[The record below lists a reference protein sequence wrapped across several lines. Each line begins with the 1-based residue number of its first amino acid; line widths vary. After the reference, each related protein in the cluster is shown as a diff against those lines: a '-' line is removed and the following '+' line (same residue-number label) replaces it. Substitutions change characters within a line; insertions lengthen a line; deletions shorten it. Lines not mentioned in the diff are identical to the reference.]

1 MEQMERTDPARQKG
15 EHILICLSPEAAN
28 IRVIRAAAQMA
39 AAFSGTLTALYV
51 QSAAGGRMH
60 EKEQARLRENIQ
72 LAESQGAIIATVM
85 GEDAAFQIAEF
96 ARLSKV
102 TKILIG
108 RSSRREKEL
117 AERLLEQGCG
127 AEIFILP
134 AIMQSGKALLYSP
147 GRSRPVTLLQWG
159 TVLLMLAATTLI
171 GWAFWHLGFTEA
183 NIVTVYIL
191 GVLLSALLTKSYP
204 CSIVSSLGSVLLFNF
219 FFTEPRLTFHAY
231 ESGDLV
237 TLAVMLIASLLTG
250 TLANRQ
256 SENAR
261 HSAEAA
267 ARTKVLFETNQ
278 LLQQAR
284 DDEELFAVT
293 ARQLLKLLD
302 RDVVVCPV
310 VKEQLHAGQTFRPDG
325 HGDTPAFSADES
337 ILLQV
342 MKSHQRQ
349 ETGDG
354 AYLPLVNGGRIFGVV
369 GIGTQGC
376 PLEPFEQSILSSI
389 LGECALAME
398 NRRIAREKE
407 EAALLAQNEQL
418 RANLLRAIS
427 HDLRTPLTAISGN
440 AENLLANDA
449 TLDAPSRHAL
459 LKDVYDDSIWLIE
472 LVENLLSI
480 TRIGQGNAKLRL
492 VTQLVDEVIAEAMQH
507 VSRKAKEHR
516 LLVEESDDILLA
528 QMDARLISQVIINL
542 VDNALKYTPAGSVI
556 RVGAMREGAMVA
568 IRVSDNGPGI
578 PDEQKARVF
587 DMFYTGST
595 QAADCRRSLGLGLP
609 LCRSIISAHGGTL
622 TLTDNAPSGCIFTLT
637 IPASEVSTYE

>member
-1 MEQMERTDPARQKG
+1 MEQTERTDPIGQGR
-15 EHILICLSPEAAN
+15 EHILICLSPEADNA
-28 IRVIRAAAQMA
+28 RVIRVAAQMA

-51 QSAAGGRMH
+51 QSSGSGRMH
-60 EKEQARLRENIQ
+60 EREQARLRENIQ
-72 LAESQGAIIATVM
+72 LAESQGAVIATVM
-85 GEDAAFQIAEF
+85 GEDAAFQIGEF
-96 ARLSKV
+96 ARLAKV
-102 TKILIG
+102 TKILVG

-117 AERLLEQGCG
+117 AEKLLEQGCG
-127 AEIFILP
+127 VDVLILP
-134 AIMQSGKALLYSP
+134 EALQSGKALLYSP
-147 GRSRPVTLLQWG
+147 GRSRPVTRLQWG
-159 TVLLMLAATTLI
+159 TVLLLLVVTTLI
-171 GWAFWHLGFTEA
+171 GWVFWHFGFTEA

-204 CSIVSSLGSVLLFNF
+204 CSIASSLGSVLLFNY

-237 TLAVMLIASLLTG
+237 TLAVMLIASLMTG
-250 TLANRQ
+250 TLANKQ

-261 HSAEAA
+261 HSAEAT

-278 LLQQAR
+278 LLQQAKN
-284 DDEELFAVT
+284 DEELFIVT

-310 VKEQLHAGQTFRPDG
+310 VREQLQSGQTFRPDG
-325 HGDTPAFSADES
+325 HGDGPAFCADEG
-337 ILLQV
+337 IVLQV
-342 MKSHQRQ
+342 MQSRRRQ
-349 ETGDG
+349 ENDEG
-354 AYLPLVNGGRIFGVV
+354 AYLPLVNSGRVFGVV
-369 GIGTQGC
+369 GIGTGER
-376 PLEPFEQSILSSI
+376 PLEPFEQSILGSI

-449 TLDAPSRHAL
+449 ILDAPSRRTL
-459 LKDVYDDSIWLIE
+459 LKDICDDSIWLIE

-492 VTQLVDEVIAEAMQH
+492 VTQLVDEVIAEALQH
-507 VSRKAKEHR
+507 VSRKAREHYIM
-516 LLVEESDDILLA
+516 VEETGDILLA
-528 QMDARLISQVIINL
+528 HMDARLISQVIINL

-556 RVGAMREGAMVA
+556 RIGAAREGAMIA

-578 PDEQKARVF
+578 PDEHKARVF
-587 DMFYTGST
+587 DMFFTGNT
-595 QAADCRRSLGLGLP
+595 KVADCRRSLGLGLP
-609 LCRSIISAHGGTL
+609 LCRSIVSAHGGAL

>member
-1 MEQMERTDPARQKG
+1 MEQTERSDPARQKG
-15 EHILICLSPEAAN
+15 EHILICLSPEADNA
-28 IRVIRAAAQMA
+28 RVIRAAAQMA

-51 QSAAGGRMH
+51 QSSGSGRMH
-60 EKEQARLRENIQ
+60 EKEQARLRENVQ
-72 LAESQGAIIATVM
+72 LAESRGAIIATVM
-85 GEDAAFQIAEF
+85 GEYAAFQIAEF
-96 ARLSKV
+96 TRLSKV
-102 TKILIG
+102 TKLLIG
-108 RSSRREKEL
+108 RSSRQEKEL
-117 AERLLEQGCG
+117 ADRLLEQSCG

-134 AIMQSGKALLYSP
+134 GTMQNGKPLLYSP
-147 GRSRPVTLLQWG
+147 GRSRPAPLLQWG
-159 TVLLMLAATTLI
+159 TVLLMLAVTTLI
-171 GWAFWHLGFTEA
+171 GWAFWLPGFTEA

-204 CSIVSSLGSVLLFNF
+204 CSIVSSLGSVLLFNY

-237 TLAVMLIASLLTG
+237 TLAVMLTASLLTG

-267 ARTKVLFETNQ
+267 ARTKILFETNQ

-284 DDEELFAVT
+284 DDRELFSVT

-302 RDVVVCPV
+302 RDVAVYPV
-310 VKEQLHAGQTFRPDG
+310 VKEQLHTGQTFRPDG
-325 HGDTPAFSADES
+325 HGDVPAFTADES

-349 ETGDG
+349 ETDGG

-376 PLEPFEQSILSSI
+376 PLEPFEQGILGSI
-389 LGECALAME
+389 LGECALTME

-407 EAALLAQNEQL
+407 EAALLAQNEHL
-418 RANLLRAIS
+418 RANLLRTIS

-440 AENLLANDA
+440 AENLLSNDV
-449 TLDAPSRHAL
+449 TLNAPSQRTL
-459 LKDVYDDSIWLIE
+459 LQDIYDDSIWLIE

-480 TRIGQGNAKLRL
+480 TRIGQGAAHLRL
-492 VTQLVDEVIAEAMQH
+492 VTQLVDEVIAAALQH
-507 VSRKAKEHR
+507 VSRKARAHCII
-516 LLVEESDDILLA
+516 VEESDEILLA

-542 VDNALKYTPAGSVI
+542 VDNAIKYTPAGSVI
-556 RVGAMREGAMVA
+556 RIGAAREGAMVA

-578 PDEQKARVF
+578 PDEHKARVF
-587 DMFYTGST
+587 DRFFTGNT
-595 QAADCRRSLGLGLP
+595 QVADCRRSLGLGLP
-609 LCRSIISAHGGTL
+609 LCRSIISVHGGTSA
-622 TLTDNAPSGCIFTLT
+622 LTDNVPTGCIFTLT
-637 IPASEVSTYE
+637 LPASEVSTYE